1 MPASAIVTP
10 NELMI
15 TYFQAASS
23 ELALPSSPTSAALA
37 SVLAS
42 ISTNSRPR
50 LPVSSDASIS
60 EANSPKKMK
69 YSRTWNVLS
78 LPASSSA
85 DR

>member
-23 ELALPSSPTSAALA
+23 ELGRASRPTSAALA

-42 ISTNSRPR
+42 ISTNNRPR

-60 EANSPKKMK
+60 DGEHAEEDDVQPDLEA
-69 YSRTWNVLS
+69 
-78 LPASSSA
+78 
-85 DR
+85 D

>member
-23 ELALPSSPTSAALA
+23 ELARASRPTSAALA

-42 ISTNSRPR
+42 ISTNNRPR
-50 LPVSSDASIS
+50 FPVSRAASIS
-60 EANSPKKMK
+60 EANRPKKM
-69 YSRTWNVLS
+69 
-78 LPASSSA
+78 
-85 DR
+85 

>member
-23 ELALPSSPTSAALA
+23 EAARASRPTSAALA

-42 ISTNSRPR
+42 ISTNSAPR
-50 LPVSSDASIS
+50 FPVSSAPSIS
-60 EANSPKKMK
+60 AAKSPKKM
-69 YSRTWNVLS
+69 
-78 LPASSSA
+78 
-85 DR
+85 